1 MNQISPP
8 HREPNGRRQRSTQ
21 DELNE
26 INRAKAEAEQS
37 LVRHQPHRKG
47 DGSPMAESP
56 IGRFITQF
64 SMERELYGAAV
75 KYARVRGM
83 WLSVMG
89 ARLADGHDGSGGD
102 VSEETAHKWRDDT
115 AEWRRAMVIAGG
127 EHGASS
133 VEKMA
138 CDHLDLSETSFDR
151 PATQVALRALG
162 IAMGVLPPPRQPA

>member
-1 MNQISPP
+1 MNMIMPP
-8 HREPNGRRQRSTQ
+8 QREPNGRRQRSTQ

-37 LVRHQPHRKG
+37 LVLSQPHRKG
-47 DGSPMAESP
+47 DASPMAESP
-56 IGRFITQF
+56 IGRFIIQF
-64 SMERELYGAAV
+64 AMERELYGAAV
-75 KYARVRGM
+75 DYARIRGM

-89 ARLADGHDGSGGD
+89 ARLADSHAGSGGD

-127 EHGASS
+127 ERGASS

-138 CDHLDLSETSFDR
+138 CDHIDLSETSFDR
-151 PATQVALRALG
+151 PAAQVALRALG
-162 IAMGVLPPPRQPA
+162 RAMGVLPTPNRPA